1 MAPGRSFGRHYA
13 ELAFPGLSIG
23 VVAGAMAGG
32 LTLLAGQ
39 STGWAAV
46 SALALA
52 LPLGLFGGVYGTLLG
67 PRLLGGRF
75 SSLFRPGVFAPA
87 GVFWLIAFPL
97 SRLFQE
103 TAAGLVLHGE
113 VFLSGGLGGFLA
125 YQAMVSLGFAIGFLW
140 LHERFMPQWLMRLTD
155 HNPEAALL
163 LRRYVEHAET
173 LSRARDRRRA
183 KTKKGAR

>member
-1 MAPGRSFGRHYA
+1 
-13 ELAFPGLSIG
+13 
-23 VVAGAMAGG
+23 MAGG

-52 LPLGLFGGVYGTLLG
+52 VPLGLLGAGYGMLLG
-67 PRLLGGRF
+67 PRSFGGRF
-75 SSLFRPGVFAPA
+75 SGLFRPGVFAPA
-87 GVFWLIAFPL
+87 GVYWLIGFPL
-97 SRLFQE
+97 ARLVQE
-103 TAAGLVLHGE
+103 TAAGLVLHGQ
-113 VFLSGGLGGFLA
+113 VYLSGGLGGFLA

-140 LHERFMPQWLMRLTD
+140 LHERFMPPWLMRVAG

-183 KTKKGAR
+183 KPKKGVR